1 MLIIPAID
9 IYNQKVVRLKKG
21 SFEDVTYYDFTPL
34 QISSEFE
41 KHGFKWVHIVDLE
54 ASKSGSVTV
63 ENIIKEIKN
72 NTSLNIEFGG
82 GIRSKE
88 NVQQLI
94 DLGVNRVIIG
104 SLSVDQKNEFE
115 KIISLH
121 DPSKII
127 VAADAENEIIKTS
140 GWTKESGI
148 SIYDHINYCVDKG
161 INTFL
166 CTDIKKDGMLA
177 GPSFELYDK
186 LVERFPPIN
195 LIASGGIS
203 SLEDIKELK
212 SRSIYA
218 TVVGK
223 AIYEKR
229 ITLEDLASIGN

>member
-34 QISSEFE
+34 QISTEFE
-41 KHGFKWVHIVDLE
+41 KYGFKWVHIVDLE

-88 NVQQLI
+88 NVQQLF

-186 LVERFPPIN
+186 LIERFPAIN

-203 SLEDIKELK
+203 SLEDIKDLK

-218 TVVGK
+218 AVVGK

-229 ITLEDLASIGN
+229 IT

>member
-34 QISSEFE
+34 QIATEFE
-41 KHGFKWVHIVDLE
+41 KYGFKWVHIVDLE

-88 NVQQLI
+88 NVQQLF

-186 LVERFPPIN
+186 LIERFPAIN

-203 SLEDIKELK
+203 SLEDIKDLK